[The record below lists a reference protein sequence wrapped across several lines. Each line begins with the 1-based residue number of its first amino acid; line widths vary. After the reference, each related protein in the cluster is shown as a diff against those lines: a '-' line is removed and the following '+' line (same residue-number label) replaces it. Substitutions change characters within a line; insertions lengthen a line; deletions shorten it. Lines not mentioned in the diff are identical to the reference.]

1 MQKWEILVVGIY
13 KMLVSLFKFMK
24 IHFIRINREKIAINL
39 LPAKSNFEL
48 GFYVK
53 YLKWNKSLATFEKY
67 FYMLKILLFYEFN

>member
-1 MQKWEILVVGIY
+1 MVGIY

-24 IHFIRINREKIAINL
+24 IHFIQINRENIAISL

-53 YLKWNKSLATFEKY
+53 YLKWNKSLATFENN